1 MREAPDKA
9 ALAAAHA
16 ELAAAFAARRCR
28 CGAPASAVVVGM
40 NLVREAGIVLRREV
54 KDRNLCLRCVGLSIA
69 LNGSA

>member
-1 MREAPDKA
+1 
-9 ALAAAHA
+9 
-16 ELAAAFAARRCR
+16 
-28 CGAPASAVVVGM
+28 VVVGM